1 LVKNTGVAEA
11 DVVPGG
17 GSHRGAAASGGMV
30 AAAVDQEEEGFG
42 GGSVP
47 DLNVLPADD
56 TVVYLARSI
65 LHLLSPS
72 LALVR

>member
-1 LVKNTGVAEA
+1 
-11 DVVPGG
+11 
-17 GSHRGAAASGGMV
+17 MV